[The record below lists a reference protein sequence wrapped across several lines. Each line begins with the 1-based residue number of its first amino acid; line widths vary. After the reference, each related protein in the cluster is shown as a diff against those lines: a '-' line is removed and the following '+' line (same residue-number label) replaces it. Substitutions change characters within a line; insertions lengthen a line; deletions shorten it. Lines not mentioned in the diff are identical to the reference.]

1 VPHDDLGEVVVSCI
15 VPHEGARLEEDE
27 VRGFVKAKLASF
39 KAPRAVLFFREDEF
53 AVTGSEKVKTGA
65 LRDLATER
73 LSGRKI
79 VA

>member
-1 VPHDDLGEVVVSCI
+1 
-15 VPHEGARLEEDE
+15 
-27 VRGFVKAKLASF
+27 VKAKLASF